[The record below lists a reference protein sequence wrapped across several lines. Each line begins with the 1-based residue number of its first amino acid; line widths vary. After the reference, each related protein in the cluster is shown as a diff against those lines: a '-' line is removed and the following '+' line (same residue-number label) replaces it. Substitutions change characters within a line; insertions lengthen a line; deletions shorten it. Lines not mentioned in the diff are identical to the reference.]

1 MLVIKKCFT
10 IEGSDTVW
18 VELVCSDKGLSIR
31 VIGREPLYRSRRLS
45 RTFDKYIKRL
55 VGSRGTALEER
66 VLTGN
71 PVIAGYKR
79 LEDKL
84 YIIVEISSTRL
95 YVPVE
100 KEKLVRR
107 CIKMLYSRRS

>member
-10 IEGSDTVW
+10 IEGGDIVW
-18 VELVCSDKGLSIR
+18 TELACSDKGLSIR

-45 RTFDKYIKRL
+45 RTFDRYIRML

-66 VLTGN
+66 VLTGK
-71 PVIAGYKR
+71 PVVTGYKR

-84 YIIVEISSTRL
+84 YIILEIGSTRL
-95 YVPVE
+95 YIPAD
-100 KEKLVRR
+100 KGKLVRQ
-107 CIKMLYSRRS
+107 CIKMLYNK